1 MRTKSARKAHD
12 CAAPT
17 FHRPRTTASR
27 STSCGGIVE
36 GMDGREWHDENGWH
50 YEAPRLDP
58 YADRLT
64 LALLDDLSKLLVV
77 HGYQPLRGVA
87 LEQMCRTIVHLPQ
100 GS

>member
-1 MRTKSARKAHD
+1 VQT
-12 CAAPT
+12 C
-17 FHRPRTTASR
+17 SR
-27 STSCGGIVE
+27 GGIVATV
-36 GMDGREWHDENGWH
+36 DGREWHDEDGWH

-64 LALLDDLSKLLVV
+64 LALLEDLSNLLVV

-87 LEQMCRTIVHLPQ
+87 LEQICRVIVHLPQ

>member
-1 MRTKSARKAHD
+1 VRSCYRT
-12 CAAPT
+12 
-17 FHRPRTTASR
+17 
-27 STSCGGIVE
+27 GIVE
-36 GMDGREWHDENGWH
+36 GMDGREWHDETGWQ

-64 LALLDDLSKLLVV
+64 LALLEDLSNLLVV